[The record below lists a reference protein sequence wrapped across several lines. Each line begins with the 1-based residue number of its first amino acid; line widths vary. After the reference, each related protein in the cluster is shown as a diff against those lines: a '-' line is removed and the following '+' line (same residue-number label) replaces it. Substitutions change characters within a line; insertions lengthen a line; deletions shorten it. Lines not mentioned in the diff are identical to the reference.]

1 MYGHDQ
7 VALMLHPEDD
17 VKDVCEVNIMFSF
30 VRAHLFKMTQFYSS
44 IIVYILF
51 DDYLY
56 LYVLSNLKFN
66 QLGLLLVLKGMK

>member
-1 MYGHDQ
+1 
-7 VALMLHPEDD
+7 
-17 VKDVCEVNIMFSF
+17 
-30 VRAHLFKMTQFYSS
+30 MTQFYSS